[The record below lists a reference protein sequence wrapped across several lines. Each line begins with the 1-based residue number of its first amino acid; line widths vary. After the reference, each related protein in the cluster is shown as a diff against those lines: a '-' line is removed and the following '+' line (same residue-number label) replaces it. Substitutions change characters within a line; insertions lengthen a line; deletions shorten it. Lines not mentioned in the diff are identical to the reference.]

1 MTVISNRTRNILR
14 NFAAINNSIVIKP
27 GNQVRTLSINKN
39 ILASAVVGE
48 EFEHQISIY
57 DLSAFISGVDLFSQ
71 TELQPESNYVR
82 LIDTQD
88 SRRQSRFYYADPE
101 IIVQPPENDLA
112 LPSVDVQFN
121 LSAQDYVNLMK
132 AARLYKV
139 ADACVF
145 GDGNT
150 MQLCVTDKKNETS
163 NSYAVEVGKTDKE
176 FCHCFKIEN
185 LNIIEADYHIEISNS
200 KVAKF
205 STQDLSYWIALEP

>member
-57 DLSAFISGVDLFSQ
+57 DLSAFISGVDLFNQ

-88 SRRQSRFYYADPE
+88 SRRQSRFY
-101 IIVQPPENDLA
+101 
-112 LPSVDVQFN
+112 
-121 LSAQDYVNLMK
+121 
-132 AARLYKV
+132 
-139 ADACVF
+139 
-145 GDGNT
+145 
-150 MQLCVTDKKNETS
+150 
-163 NSYAVEVGKTDKE
+163 
-176 FCHCFKIEN
+176 
-185 LNIIEADYHIEISNS
+185 
-200 KVAKF
+200 
-205 STQDLSYWIALEP
+205 